1 MGVTSGRADVRD
13 EGESV
18 TGEGFGPV
26 PPFILTRN
34 VLEDIRIRG
43 CFVAPPIT
51 TDPEIDNQVDD
62 QGLLV
67 HSNTMTEEESI
78 IAKGLYCK
86 YSKTTTVPD
95 ATFRTPHH
103 DGAHAS
109 VGTLKIP
116 GWIRARSSEIFFE
129 RGDEDQSSVVEV
141 VLESLLKVSRF
152 VRRPKL
158 ANTWGY

>member
-1 MGVTSGRADVRD
+1 MSVTSGRADVRD

-51 TDPEIDNQVDD
+51 TDNQVDD

-67 HSNTMTEEESI
+67 HANTMTEEESI
-78 IAKGLYCK
+78 IAEGLYCK

-116 GWIRARSSEIFFE
+116 GWIRARSAEIFFE
-129 RGDEDQSSVVEV
+129 GGDEDQSSVVQV

-152 VRRPKL
+152 CRLPK
-158 ANTWGY
+158 